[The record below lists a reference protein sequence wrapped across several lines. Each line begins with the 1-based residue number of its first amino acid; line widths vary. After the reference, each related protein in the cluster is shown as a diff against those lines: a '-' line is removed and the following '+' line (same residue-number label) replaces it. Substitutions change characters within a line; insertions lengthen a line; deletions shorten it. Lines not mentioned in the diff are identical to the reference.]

1 MDLHLWKLAKL
12 LSDVIIPFIHPP
24 GMFAFSSYST
34 PFAVFGVGTLF
45 NFILIGIKWYL
56 IMVSVFIFLITNDTE
71 YLFMSLAIYLSS
83 FVNGPLKYLSI

>member
-1 MDLHLWKLAKL
+1 MDLNLWKLAKL

-45 NFILIGIKWYL
+45 NFIYPDRYK
-56 IMVSVFIFLITNDTE
+56 MVSHYGF
-71 YLFMSLAIYLSS
+71 SLY
-83 FVNGPLKYLSI
+83 FPDN